1 MQPPS
6 RRPARSDKMTK
17 YKMTKDDGT
26 KNRIL
31 ELCLSRFFRLA
42 DACQVFAPVAACLLV
57 FPILTLPGCAGPS
70 ITRFDVRPQV
80 LCGNQSAVATW
91 DVSGEPAI
99 NFSVEPV
106 PLASGR
112 CSAAGRETFAVD
124 LMVQKHGKEAGKQ
137 VEVVRIADGS
147 AEPVIFPT
155 SRLEGS
161 DVVAGGEKNPT
172 LWTSIVRVETLASCQ
187 NRPIEVEHSGKT
199 VLLGTDGS
207 PSNALAGTELTG
219 TWELRSPLNL
229 QEQANPRLR
238 PKQLEIVATL
248 RCQKEGVP

>member
-1 MQPPS
+1 LPLGGRESHWDCDQVIQIIHSAVKKMAVDIAMQPPS
-6 RRPARSDKMTK
+6 RRLARSDRMTN
-17 YKMTKDDGT
+17 YKMTKDGGT
-26 KNRIL
+26 KNRIIL
-31 ELCLSRFFRLA
+31 ELCLSRSFRLA
-42 DACQVFAPVAACLLV
+42 DACQVFAPVAVCLLV

-112 CSAAGRETFAVD
+112 CSAAGRETFALD

-147 AEPVIFPT
+147 AEPGSLTGALKQSAERVT
-155 SRLEGS
+155 SRCCERG
-161 DVVAGGEKNPT
+161 D
-172 LWTSIVRVETLASCQ
+172 
-187 NRPIEVEHSGKT
+187 
-199 VLLGTDGS
+199 
-207 PSNALAGTELTG
+207 
-219 TWELRSPLNL
+219 
-229 QEQANPRLR
+229 
-238 PKQLEIVATL
+238 PKQSFEA
-248 RCQKEGVP
+248 RCAAFRR